1 MPDAK
6 MNYIGESEKNKNYE
20 PYGIKA
26 IDGVAQI
33 LFPHDVNVV
42 WSYNVRFALI
52 ISDICF
58 FFSQNKAGN
67 YQKSE

>member
-33 LFPHDVNVV
+33 LFLRNVNVI
-42 WSYNVRFALI
+42 WSYNVRFTLV
-52 ISDICF
+52 ISEIYF
-58 FFSQNKAGN
+58 YF
-67 YQKSE
+67 